1 MPAIKNTKSV
11 QEFLP
16 ASFKLQQEKE
26 AQAAENR
33 KSFSDG
39 PGLYLRAPKEGKN
52 PKTGKPEPGSV
63 EFRVMSECVFGF
75 SCWYDKKTVAEQCKR
90 WLAED
95 LIARGIEGG
104 DIPADEIPETVE
116 RYRQEQ
122 EAKDH
127 QSSWQWWSTTSQPAK
142 KRAKKKMCSRSGIWI
157 RPR

>member
-1 MPAIKNTKSV
+1 MGWIEQLYPGTALFMPAIKNTKSV

-52 PKTGKPEPGSV
+52 PKTGKPEAGSV

-75 SCWYDKKTVAEQCKR
+75 FSLVR
-90 WLAED
+90 
-95 LIARGIEGG
+95 
-104 DIPADEIPETVE
+104 
-116 RYRQEQ
+116 
-122 EAKDH
+122 H
-127 QSSWQWWSTTSQPAK
+127 
-142 KRAKKKMCSRSGIWI
+142 
-157 RPR
+157 

>member
-1 MPAIKNTKSV
+1 MPAIKNTNSV
-11 QEFLP
+11 KEFLP

-75 SCWYDKKTVAEQCKR
+75 SCWYD
-90 WLAED
+90 
-95 LIARGIEGG
+95 
-104 DIPADEIPETVE
+104 
-116 RYRQEQ
+116 
-122 EAKDH
+122 EA
-127 QSSWQWWSTTSQPAK
+127 PG
-142 KRAKKKMCSRSGIWI
+142 KRACVLAG
-157 RPR
+157 